1 MSSRFADLL
10 KESSGG
16 SISAFSRTTPVGTS
30 VSGPV
35 VSVAVRQATDPVSGK
50 PSTWD
55 DGNPK
60 EQVLVTLQTNLRDP
74 SVEDDD
80 GARTVYIKW
89 WGVQRQALIQALRNA
104 NADDIETGGHFS
116 ATYTGDGPQ
125 PDNRSL
131 SPAKLYTFVYRAP
144 SAAAGLIQSA
154 AAETPAPAPQQQ
166 QAPQYAAVANPVT
179 SGFTVPPEQFTQQAA
194 APAAAPVDDMVA
206 KMARVR
212 ELAAATVPVGVIAS
226 MTGLDTATVAAILA
240 APAA

>member
-1 MSSRFADLL
+1 MTSRFADLL

-154 AAETPAPAPQQQ
+154 AAGAATAAQ
-166 QAPQYAAVANPVT
+166 QAPQYPPVTNPVT

>member
-16 SISAFSRTTPVGTS
+16 SISAFSKNTPVGTS

-154 AAETPAPAPQQQ
+154 AAGAATAAQ
-166 QAPQYAAVANPVT
+166 QAPQYPPVTNPVT

>member
-154 AAETPAPAPQQQ
+154 AAGAATAAQ
-166 QAPQYAAVANPVT
+166 QAPQYPPVTNPVT

>member
-16 SISAFSRTTPVGTS
+16 SISAFSKNTPVGTS

-154 AAETPAPAPQQQ
+154 AAGAATAAQ
-166 QAPQYAAVANPVT
+166 QAPQYPPVTNPVT

-194 APAAAPVDDMVA
+194 APAPVDDIVA
-206 KMARVR
+206 KMTRVR

-226 MTGLDTATVAAILA
+226 MTGLDTATVAAIIA

>member
-16 SISAFSRTTPVGTS
+16 SISAFSKNTPVGTS

-154 AAETPAPAPQQQ
+154 AAGAATAAQ
-166 QAPQYAAVANPVT
+166 QAPQYPPVTNPVT
-179 SGFTVPPEQFTQQAA
+179 SGFTVPPEQFTQQAP
-194 APAAAPVDDMVA
+194 APAAAPADMLA

-212 ELAAATVPVGVIAS
+212 ELAATNLVPVGVIAS
-226 MTGLDTATVAAILA
+226 MTGLDTATVAAIIA